1 MIEVV
6 LIDDDIDIHSLF
18 KHHFKNEVGV
28 NFTYITDF
36 IKGVATVINRSFDLY
51 VVDLN
56 LNDNSGLE
64 IIRLLQKEKNI
75 DNRIILMSEKLDKE
89 SKIEAFNLG
98 VSNVVDKPIDFDVL
112 KPLLNKNIRMIEG
125 ASQETL
131 RLGDLSINTSKYTCK
146 NLETNEF
153 IHFTKTEFQLLVRL
167 LMARGRI
174 IPKDELCLTAKDN
187 DEPMS
192 HKSLEMKIVS
202 LRKKLGEKSDFL
214 KTIRGVGYAISLN

>member
-1 MIEVV
+1 MIEVI
-6 LIDDDIDIHSLF
+6 LIDDDPDIHSLF

-28 NFTYITDF
+28 SFTYVSDF

-56 LNDNSGLE
+56 LDDISGLE

-131 RLGDLSINTSKYTCK
+131 RLGDLSFNTSKYTCK

-153 IHFTKTEFQLLVRL
+153 IHFTKTEFLLLVRL

-202 LRKKLGEKSDFL
+202 LRKKLGERSDYI
-214 KTIRGVGYAISLN
+214 KTIRGVGYAI

>member
-1 MIEVV
+1 MIEVI
-6 LIDDDIDIHSLF
+6 LIDDDPDIHSLF

-28 NFTYITDF
+28 SFTYVSDF

-56 LNDNSGLE
+56 LDDISGLE

-125 ASQETL
+125 ASKETL
-131 RLGDLSINTSKYTCK
+131 RLGDLSFNTSKYTCK

-153 IHFTKTEFQLLVRL
+153 IHFTKTEFLLLVRL

-202 LRKKLGEKSDFL
+202 LRKKLGERSDYI
-214 KTIRGVGYAISLN
+214 KTIRGVGYAI